1 MERLVDLIRV
11 YDNALDDYTCA
22 YLIEH
27 FEKSKRRHKKVAKNR
42 TPNFTEYNL
51 TRNVWREDRRTKK
64 IYADLLNKI
73 HIHAQEYFNFVNHH
87 FKYLFPDDIVYSR
100 TVFPAYYGIEKF
112 RIKRYN
118 VGVNEAFNTHVD
130 SMNLITCP
138 RFISFLW
145 YLNDVEEGGQTLFH
159 GKEVKPKKGRLVI
172 FPPLWLFPHMGTEPI
187 SNTKYIMSS
196 YLTYNMFENSKLV
209 KIIGEM
215 LGRII

>member
-27 FEKSKRRHKKVAKNR
+27 FEKSKRRHKKVSRNR

-64 IYADLLNKI
+64 VYNDLLNKI
-73 HIHAQEYFNFVNHH
+73 DIHAQEYFNFVNHH

-112 RIKRYN
+112 RIKRDN

>member
-1 MERLVDLIRV
+1 MV
-11 YDNALDDYTCA
+11 
-22 YLIEH
+22 
-27 FEKSKRRHKKVAKNR
+27 
-42 TPNFTEYNL
+42 
-51 TRNVWREDRRTKK
+51 
-64 IYADLLNKI
+64 NKI
-73 HIHAQEYFNFVNHH
+73 DILAQEYFNFVNHH
-87 FKYLFPDDIVYSR
+87 FKYLFPDDIVYAR
-100 TVFPAYYGIEKF
+100 TVFPAYYGIERF

-130 SMNLITCP
+130 SMNLLSCP

-196 YLTYNMFENSKLV
+196 YLTYNMFANSKLV

-215 LGRII
+215 MRRII

>member
-1 MERLVDLIRV
+1 MERLVDLIKV
-11 YDNALDDYTCA
+11 YDNALDDYTCE
-22 YLIEH
+22 YLTEH
-27 FEKSKRRHKKVAKNR
+27 FERSKRRHIKVARNR
-42 TPNFTEYNL
+42 TPNFTEYDL
-51 TRNVWREDRRTKK
+51 SGNVWREDKRTKK
-64 IYADLLNKI
+64 VYTDLLNKI

-87 FKYLFPDDIVYSR
+87 FKYLFPDDIVYAR
-100 TVFPAYYGIEKF
+100 TVFPQYYGIERF

-130 SMNLITCP
+130 SMNLRSCP

-196 YLTYNMFENSKLV
+196 YLRYNMYTNSKLV
-209 KIIGEM
+209 KMIGDM
-215 LGRII
+215 MRRII

>member
-1 MERLVDLIRV
+1 MERLVDLIKV
-11 YDNALDDYTCA
+11 YDNALDDYTCE
-22 YLIEH
+22 YLTEH
-27 FEKSKRRHKKVAKNR
+27 FERSKRRHKKVSRNR

-64 IYADLLNKI
+64 VYTDLVNKI
-73 HIHAQEYFNFVNHH
+73 DIHAQEYFNFVNHH
-87 FKYLFPDDIVYSR
+87 FKYLFPDDIVYAR
-100 TVFPAYYGIEKF
+100 TVFPAYYGIERF

-130 SMNLITCP
+130 SMNLLSCP

-196 YLTYNMFENSKLV
+196 YLTYNMFANSKLV

-215 LGRII
+215 MRRII

>member
-1 MERLVDLIRV
+1 MERLVDLIKV
-11 YDNALDDYTCA
+11 YDNALDDYTCE
-22 YLIEH
+22 YLTEH
-27 FEKSKRRHKKVAKNR
+27 FERSKRRHKKVSRNR

-64 IYADLLNKI
+64 VYTDLVNKI
-73 HIHAQEYFNFVNHH
+73 DIHAQEYFNFVNHH
-87 FKYLFPDDIVYSR
+87 FKYLFPDDIVYAR
-100 TVFPAYYGIEKF
+100 TVFPAYYGIERF

-130 SMNLITCP
+130 SMNLLSCP

-187 SNTKYIMSS
+187 SNTKYVMSS
-196 YLTYNMFENSKLV
+196 YLRYNMFTNSKLV

-215 LGRII
+215 MRRII

>member
-11 YDNALDDYTCA
+11 YDNALDGYTCA

-27 FEKSKRRHKKVAKNR
+27 FERSKRRHKKVSRNR

-64 IYADLLNKI
+64 VYTDLVNKI
-73 HIHAQEYFNFVNHH
+73 DIHAQEYFNFVNHH
-87 FKYLFPDDIVYSR
+87 FKYLFPDDIVYAR
-100 TVFPAYYGIEKF
+100 TVFPQYYGIERF

-130 SMNLITCP
+130 SMNLLSCP

-187 SNTKYIMSS
+187 SNTKYVMSS
-196 YLTYNMFENSKLV
+196 YLRYNRFTNSMW
-209 KIIGEM
+209 E
-215 LGRII
+215 RII

>member
-1 MERLVDLIRV
+1 MERLVDLIKV
-11 YDNALDDYTCA
+11 YDNALDDYTCE
-22 YLIEH
+22 YLTEH
-27 FEKSKRRHKKVAKNR
+27 FERSKRRHKKVSRNR

-64 IYADLLNKI
+64 VYTDLVNKI
-73 HIHAQEYFNFVNHH
+73 DIHAQEYFNFVNHH

-100 TVFPAYYGIEKF
+100 TVFPGYYGIERF

-196 YLTYNMFENSKLV
+196 YLTYNMFANSKLV

-215 LGRII
+215 MRRII

>member
-1 MERLVDLIRV
+1 MERLVDLIKV
-11 YDNALDDYTCA
+11 YDNALDDYTCE
-22 YLIEH
+22 YLTEH
-27 FEKSKRRHKKVAKNR
+27 FERSKRRHIKVARNR
-42 TPNFTEYNL
+42 TPNFTEYDL
-51 TRNVWREDRRTKK
+51 SGNVWREDKRTKK
-64 IYADLLNKI
+64 VYTDLLNKI

-87 FKYLFPDDIVYSR
+87 FKYLFPDDIVYAS
-100 TVFPAYYGIEKF
+100 TVFPQYYGIERF

-130 SMNLITCP
+130 SMNLRSCP

-196 YLTYNMFENSKLV
+196 YLRYNMYTNSKLV
-209 KIIGEM
+209 KMIGDM
-215 LGRII
+215 MRRII

>member
-27 FEKSKRRHKKVAKNR
+27 FEKSKRRHKKVSRNR

-51 TRNVWREDRRTKK
+51 TRNIWREDRRTKK
-64 IYADLLNKI
+64 VYNDLLNKI
-73 HIHAQEYFNFVNHH
+73 DIHAQEYFNFVNHH